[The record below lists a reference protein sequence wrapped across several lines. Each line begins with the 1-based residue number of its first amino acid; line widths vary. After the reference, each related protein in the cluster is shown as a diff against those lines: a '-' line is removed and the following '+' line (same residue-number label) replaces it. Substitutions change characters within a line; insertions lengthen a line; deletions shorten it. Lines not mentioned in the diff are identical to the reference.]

1 MSEAITP
8 GTPEGE
14 RRLAEL
20 LAALVNQIDINDYR
34 DSKGHA
40 AKNNL
45 AFLQAQGIVDHYGF
59 SHDDIC
65 TALDECGEDL
75 AAAAAKL
82 SRCSGPQTAQLEEDE
97 AAGFSPPA
105 G

>member
-1 MSEAITP
+1 MSETLKP
-8 GTPEGE
+8 GTPDGD
-14 RRLAEL
+14 RRLAQL
-20 LAALVNQIDINDYR
+20 LAALVNQIDISDYR

-45 AFLQAQGIVDHYGF
+45 AFLQAQAIVDHYGVT
-59 SHDDIC
+59 HEEIC
-65 TALDECGEDL
+65 AALDGCGDDL
-75 AAAAAKL
+75 AIAAQRL
-82 SRCSGPQTAQLEEDE
+82 SRTSGPQTAALEEDE